1 MRKSKSKREEI
12 SRESSSQVEN
22 TSFSE
27 SLSSEIIDLLKE
39 AIHVVDSD
47 LNLVMFNNTVRG
59 WGDDFDISKPRQGM
73 NLCEL
78 CPFLSETVFDEYRN
92 VFKTGEVHVT
102 PESCILID
110 GLEHFRE
117 TRKIPIKEKG
127 KTKYVIT
134 IIRNIANSVRSRNV
148 ETSLYRIARVA
159 FVSSDSRELY
169 RELHEII
176 NVIFPAAIFSII
188 LYDENTDTISD
199 PLTGELHGD
208 KISADP
214 VVEELEQHVI
224 RTGKTVLI
232 YSNSALERLRR
243 SGEVKPAGSLISGWI
258 GTPLRIS
265 AKTVG
270 VLSLKPNKLGMQF
283 TEKHREILEFV
294 SDQVA
299 MFIERKKMLVSLQ
312 ESEEK
317 YRNLVESA
325 SVGIVIIQDSRIV
338 FANRE
343 LIRVLGLKTDEITGS
358 NLGKYFF
365 SQEDAEKF
373 ETDTNIINI
382 DKTVFYKIRLRKQDG
397 SVLYVELNRSAT
409 TYRGNRAELVFIRD
423 ITERHKTEEEKN
435 RLQIRIQHAQKL
447 ESLGV
452 LAGGIAHDFN
462 NLLMGIL
469 GNASLSLDQL
479 PPESSIRKNIERIET
494 SALRAAD
501 LTNQLLAYSGKGIF
515 VIESI
520 QLSVMIEEMLNLLE
534 TSISK
539 NTVLDFN
546 PCENLPPVEGDA
558 TQIRQIV
565 MNIILNASEAL
576 GDAGGVISIST
587 GMVVID
593 SDYLEENRFNEDIT
607 EGRYVCLTISD
618 TGCGIPDDT
627 VSLIF
632 DPFFTTKSYGRGLGL
647 AAVLGVI
654 RAHKGAIRVYSEC
667 GEGTRFEVFLPCA
680 EVQTEVSRPSVE
692 TCDEQPEKGLILFVD
707 DDEEV
712 RSVCIQILENS
723 GFDVIA
729 ASDGLEGVEM
739 FRENSEDILA
749 VFMDMLMPNMDGI
762 EAFRKIRDIRPDIRV
777 IMCSGYTELVVMNSF
792 KDNCPS
798 GFLHKP
804 YGTKDMLRKL
814 ADVMSDDL

>member
-1 MRKSKSKREEI
+1 MRKSKSERKGT
-12 SRESSSQVEN
+12 SHKSSPLVEN
-22 TSFSE
+22 TSHSE
-27 SLSSEIIDLLKE
+27 ILSSEIINLMKE

-47 LNLVMFNNTVRG
+47 LNLVMFNNTVRK
-59 WGDDFDISKPRQGM
+59 WGDDFDIPEPRQGM
-73 NLCEL
+73 SLHEL
-78 CPFLSETVFDEYRN
+78 CPFLSETVFDEYRK
-92 VFKTGEVHVT
+92 VFRTGEVHVT

-110 GLEHFRE
+110 GLEYFRE
-117 TRKIPIKEKG
+117 TRKIPLKENG
-127 KTKYVIT
+127 RTVYVIT
-134 IIRNIANSVRSRNV
+134 VIRNIADSVRSRNV

-159 FVSSDSRELY
+159 FVSPDSKELY

-176 NVIFPAAIFSII
+176 NVIFPAAIFSIT
-188 LYDENTDTISD
+188 LHDEYTGAAVD
-199 PLTGELHGD
+199 PMTGELHG
-208 KISADP
+208 KKTSADP
-214 VVEELEQHVI
+214 VAEELERHVI
-224 RTGKTVLI
+224 RTGKTALI

-243 SGEVKPAGSLISGWI
+243 SGEVTPAGSLISGWI
-258 GTPLRIS
+258 GVPLRIS

-299 MFIERKKMLVSLQ
+299 MFIERKKMLISLQ

-325 SVGIVIIQDSRIV
+325 SDGIVIIQDSRIV
-338 FANRE
+338 FANKE
-343 LIRVLGLKTDEITGS
+343 LIRVLGFETDEITGS
-358 NLGKYFF
+358 EFGKYFF
-365 SQEDAEKF
+365 SQEDAVKF
-373 ETDTNIINI
+373 QTDTSVI
-382 DKTVFYKIRLRKQDG
+382 DIEKAAFYKIRLKKRDG
-397 SVLYVELNRSAT
+397 SVIYVELNRNAT
-409 TYRGNRAELVFIRD
+409 VYRGEQAELVFIRD
-423 ITERHKTEEEKN
+423 ITERQKTEEEKN
-435 RLQIRIQHAQKL
+435 RLQARIQHAQKL

-479 PPESSIRKNIERIET
+479 PPESVIRKNIGRIET

-515 VIESI
+515 VIEPV
-520 QLSVMIEEMLNLLE
+520 QLSKLIAEMLNLME

-539 NTVLDFN
+539 NTVLDFK
-546 PCENLPPVEGDA
+546 PSGNLPPVEGDA

-576 GDAGGVISIST
+576 GDTGGVISIST
-587 GMVVID
+587 RMVMID
-593 SDYLEENRFNEDIT
+593 SEYLEKNRFNEDIL

-618 TGCGIPDDT
+618 TGCGIPDDNFA
-627 VSLIF
+627 LIY

-647 AAVLGVI
+647 AAVLGII
-654 RAHKGAIRVYSEC
+654 RAHKGAINVHSEC
-667 GEGTRFEVFLPCA
+667 GEGTRFEVYLPCT
-680 EVQTEVSRPSVE
+680 EVQIEESRPRAE
-692 TCDEQPEKGLILFVD
+692 TCAEQPERGLILFVD
-707 DDEEV
+707 DDEQV

-723 GFDVIA
+723 GYDVIA
-729 ASDGLEGVEM
+729 ASDGLEAVAM
-739 FRENSEDILA
+739 FRENSEEILA
-749 VFMDMLMPNMDGI
+749 VFMDMLMPNMDGK
-762 EAFRKIRDIRPDIRV
+762 EAFRKIREIRPDIRI
-777 IMCSGYTELVVMNSF
+777 IMCSGYTEQVVMNSF

-804 YGTKDMLRKL
+804 YRMKDMLRKL